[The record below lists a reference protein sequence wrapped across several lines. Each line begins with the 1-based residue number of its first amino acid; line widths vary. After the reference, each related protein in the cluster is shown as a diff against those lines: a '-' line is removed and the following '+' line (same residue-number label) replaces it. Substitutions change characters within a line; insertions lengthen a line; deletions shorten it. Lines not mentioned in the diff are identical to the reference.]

1 MQIQTI
7 FTSMLAIREE
17 QGRPPYGLCYEFEC
31 TSEFLFNINYNSD
44 YVWTDFI
51 QDQFPQWYSGD
62 KQYPIADPY
71 HECPAYAY
79 HANEGHEMAAYQYR
93 RRNILKQL
101 IIDYNLFYMQGNLLR
116 YSPRKRS
123 SNVERYLPH
132 REYVL

>member
-1 MQIQTI
+1 MNNHLLQT
-7 FTSMLAIREE
+7 LKAIDPDSRH
-17 QGRPPYGLCYEFEC
+17 GLCISIRAIGNY
-31 TSEFLFNINYNSD
+31 SSGDNISSTVSQY
-44 YVWTDFI
+44 I